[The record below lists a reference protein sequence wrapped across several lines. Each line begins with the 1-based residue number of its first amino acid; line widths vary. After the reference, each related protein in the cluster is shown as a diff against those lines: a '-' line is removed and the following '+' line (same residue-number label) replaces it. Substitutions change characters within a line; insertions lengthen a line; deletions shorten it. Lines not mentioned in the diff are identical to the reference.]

1 MSSHSCVR
9 ALAVGAV
16 LLWALLASSPVL
28 AKGGRGGGH
37 GGGGHHGGG
46 HIGSHYGGY
55 RGGHVGRHIG
65 GYIGGHVGGIG
76 GYRHYGYGGHYGHH
90 SYYHSYPHYFGLYL
104 YPRYGGYYDDYDPV
118 YTYRVDPEAGV
129 PIQPTPREEE
139 ARGQT
144 TLEGLRYQRQA
155 EEAFATGDYG
165 LAVRHVNHALVEMP
179 RNGRLHLF
187 ASQALFAVGEYRAA
201 ATAVHQGV
209 AILERR
215 DWGYVVENFRNY
227 YRQNDYVGQMD
238 RLVQYSRK
246 NGDAAYAKFVRGY
259 HYGFLGHDE
268 AARRELTAALKLEPR
283 DQLAV
288 RLLERFGGKVP
299 EETAGAIEE
308 LPTAAPSDPAPA
320 LPAEQ

>member
-1 MSSHSCVR
+1 MSNHYFMRS
-9 ALAVGAV
+9 LAAGAI

-28 AKGGRGGGH
+28 AQGGR
-37 GGGGHHGGG
+37 GGGHHGGG
-46 HIGSHYGGY
+46 HVGG
-55 RGGHVGRHIG
+55 HIG
-65 GYIGGHVGGIG
+65 GGHIG

-90 SYYHSYPHYFGLYL
+90 SYYRSYPNYFGLYL
-104 YPRYGGYYDDYDPV
+104 YPRYSAF

-129 PIQPTPREEE
+129 PIQPARPEEE

-144 TLEGLRYQRQA
+144 TPEGLRYQRQS
-155 EEAFATGDYG
+155 EEAFAAGDYG

-209 AILERR
+209 ALLERR

-227 YRQNDYVGQMD
+227 YRRNDYVGQMD

-246 NGDAAYAKFVRGY
+246 NGDAAYAKFLRGY

-283 DQLAV
+283 DQLAA

-299 EETAGAIEE
+299 EEA
-308 LPTAAPSDPAPA
+308 APA
-320 LPAEQ
+320 LPAED